1 MYQKQGLKTV
11 EDIQKYLE
19 IDTNGKSKKFYM
31 ELAQSH
37 PVSYPMSLLG
47 ERVNRFLKYGEGE
60 VNLSDNEKKFIKNFP
75 MPISTFCDI
84 KEKVDSINK
93 ESKEEKESEIDKI
106 LSQYDIEKKSL
117 EEISMFFKT
126 EVENNSIAV
135 NNK

>member
-1 MYQKQGLKTV
+1 
-11 EDIQKYLE
+11 
-19 IDTNGKSKKFYM
+19 
-31 ELAQSH
+31 
-37 PVSYPMSLLG
+37 
-47 ERVNRFLKYGEGE
+47 
-60 VNLSDNEKKFIKNFP
+60 

-93 ESKEEKESEIDKI
+93 ENKEEKQSEIDKI